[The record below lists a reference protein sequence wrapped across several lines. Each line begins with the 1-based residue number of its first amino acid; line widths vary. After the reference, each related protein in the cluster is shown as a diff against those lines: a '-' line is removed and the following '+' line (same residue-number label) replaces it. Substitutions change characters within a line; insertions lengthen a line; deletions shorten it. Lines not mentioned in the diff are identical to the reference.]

1 LYMSFEMSA
10 ITSLEVKMPK
20 GSLMESGLYARIVED
35 LRETAL
41 TTAEV
46 AAITGVRERQVQHW
60 AAGSHR
66 PQGAKR
72 DRLLELAYVID
83 RLRDVYKPEGID
95 IWLHGRNRDLNGER
109 PIDLLEQGEFAT
121 VLNAIE
127 RLETGAM

>member
-1 LYMSFEMSA
+1 MSH
-10 ITSLEVKMPK
+10 
-20 GSLMESGLYARIVED
+20 GSLMESGLYARIVAD

-66 PQGAKR
+66 PQGSKR
-72 DRLLELAYVID
+72 DRLLELTYVVD
-83 RLRDVYKPEGID
+83 RLRDVYRPEGIE
-95 IWLHGRNRDLNGER
+95 IWLHGRNRDLGGQR
-109 PIDLLEQGEFAT
+109 PIDLLREGQFIS

-127 RLETGAM
+127 RLETGGM

>member
-1 LYMSFEMSA
+1 MS
-10 ITSLEVKMPK
+10 K

-46 AAITGVRERQVQHW
+46 AEITGVRERQVQHW

-72 DRLLELAYVID
+72 DRLLELAYVVD
-83 RLRDVYKPEGID
+83 RLGDVYKPEGID
-95 IWLHGRNRDLNGER
+95 IWLHGRNRDLNAER
-109 PIDLLEQGEFAT
+109 PIELLQRGEFAT

>member
-1 LYMSFEMSA
+1 
-10 ITSLEVKMPK
+10 LEVKMSK

-66 PQGAKR
+66 PQGIKR
-72 DRLLELAYVID
+72 DRLLELAYVVD

-95 IWLHGRNRDLNGER
+95 IWLHGRNRDLQGER
-109 PIDLLEQGEFAT
+109 PMDLLEQGEFAT